1 MRVFRISLFSIVLF
15 CLLSCEGSTNCC
27 TIIDRDV
34 NLTVQNQQGQNLLV
48 SPAMFTKSNI
58 ETYHVINGQAQL
70 FNQPNLDADKGFL
83 VLEGTTGKIIR
94 IFPYFNK
101 NEKISRTL
109 IKFGDTKID
118 TIDCEFTF
126 SGSSVLLQKV
136 WYNGTLKSRQFAV
149 VK

>member
-1 MRVFRISLFSIVLF
+1 M
-15 CLLSCEGSTNCC
+15 
-27 TIIDRDV
+27 
-34 NLTVQNQQGQNLLV
+34 QNQQGQNLLV